1 MEKIDIYTDKSFEQ
15 DASIYFEK
23 AKKAKKKM
31 EGAKEALEKTKKQ
44 LEDLRKEKE
53 VIIEKKEK
61 EIKKIKKEWF
71 EKFRWFYSSD
81 GFLVIGGRDATT
93 NEIIIK
99 KHTDKD
105 DLVFHTDMAGSP
117 FVIVKAEKKKIPKK
131 TIEDAAEF
139 TASFSRAWK
148 LGIPF
153 TEVYYILPEQVSKK
167 AQAGEYLKKGAFMIY
182 GKKNY
187 LSSKINLAI
196 GLYKDRVMSGPVSA
210 VKKHCKDYFV
220 IEQGDEKPSDIAKVL
235 NKKFNVELDD
245 IIRALPPGNYRI
257 KK

>member
-1 MEKIDIYTDKSFEQ
+1 MTKLDIYLDKSVEQ
-15 DASIYFEK
+15 NASIYFEK
-23 AKKAKKKM
+23 AKKAKKKL
-31 EGAKEALEKTKKQ
+31 EGAKEALEKTKKR
-44 LEDLRKEKE
+44 LDALKKEKG
-53 VIIEKKEK
+53 VITEKKEV
-61 EIKKIKKEWF
+61 KKKPKKEWF

-81 GFLVIGGRDATT
+81 GFLVVGGRDATT
-93 NEIIIK
+93 NEIVIK

-105 DLVFHTDMAGSP
+105 DLVFHTDIAGSP

-131 TIEDAAEF
+131 TIKEAAEF

-167 AQAGEYLKKGAFMIY
+167 AQQGEYLVKGAFMIY

-187 LSSKINLAI
+187 LSPKLNLAI
-196 GLYKDRVMSGPVSA
+196 GLYKDKVMSGPISA
-210 VKKHCKDYFV
+210 VKKHCKDFFV
-220 IEQGDEKPSDIAKVL
+220 IEQGDEKPSSIAKEI

-245 IIRALPPGNYRI
+245 IIRALPPGNCKVKY
-257 KK
+257 